1 MSETQ
6 DNGKYL
12 LVDSRQAPLARAVL
26 ESSAQAQNWQI
37 RILDDKID
45 EVMKHE
51 LVQMV
56 SMVDGAPSLLG
67 RIIRNRGDRIVVEP
81 LHPLEESLRQNLRMP
96 VRFESFIYPL
106 SGKWTGRRT
115 VQSLDLSCGG
125 IAFYCEQVLEDREQ
139 VEVVIPIT
147 GQPLVLRCEVI
158 RQRPSSRSAELLYAC
173 KFVDLCE
180 GEERMVREAVFG
192 VQLRSGRN

>member
-125 IAFYCEQVLEDREQ
+125 IAFYSEQVLEDREQ